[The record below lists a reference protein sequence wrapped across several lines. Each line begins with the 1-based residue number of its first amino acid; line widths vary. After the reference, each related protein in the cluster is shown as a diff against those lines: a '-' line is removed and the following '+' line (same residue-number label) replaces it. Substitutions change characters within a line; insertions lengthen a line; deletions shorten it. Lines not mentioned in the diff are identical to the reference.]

1 MELGGKELYII
12 YALLGFS
19 LLIIVHE
26 LGHFIM
32 AKVNGIKVEEFA
44 IGMGPKILSTQGKET
59 KYSIGLFPIGGYVK
73 MLGEEEDINDERSFS
88 SKSPLRRISVIIAGA
103 FMNFLLAIIIF
114 TVILNKFGYSLPK
127 IDSLVENMP
136 AIEAGLQE
144 GDEFLKVNGSK
155 VFSAD
160 DLSIGINMAKDQPI
174 NFLIERN
181 GEKKEVIVTPKLV
194 EEDNVKRY
202 MIGFAFER
210 VQNPGIVQ
218 SFKQSFKETLAA
230 VNQTYKS
237 LKMMVTGKVNFK
249 TDVGGPVS
257 IIRMS
262 SEAAKNGI
270 WNLMN
275 FIAFISINLAVFN
288 MLPFPALDG
297 GWTVLLIIELITR
310 RKVPEKIVGAINYVG
325 IMLLFGL
332 MIVVT
337 IKDILFPI
345 QL

>member
-1 MELGGKELYII
+1 LYII

-26 LGHFIM
+26 LGHFVM

-73 MLGEEEDINDERSFS
+73 MMGEEEEVQDERSFS

-103 FMNFLLAIIIF
+103 TMNFLFAIIIF
-114 TVILNKFGYSLPK
+114 TVFLNKFGYSLPK
-127 IDSLVENMP
+127 VNSLIENMP
-136 AIEAGLQE
+136 AVEAGLQE
-144 GDEFLKVNGSK
+144 GDKFLKVNGSR

-160 DLSIGINMAKDQPI
+160 DLTIGISLAKDNPI
-174 NFLIERN
+174 NFLVERN
-181 GEKKEVIVTPKLV
+181 GEKKEVTVTPKLT
-194 EEDNVKRY
+194 EENGRERY
-202 MIGFAFER
+202 MIGFGFER
-210 VQNPGIVQ
+210 IDNPGIVQ
-218 SFKQSFKETLAA
+218 SFKQSFKETLS
-230 VNQTYKS
+230 VISQTYKS
-237 LKMMVTGKVNFK
+237 LKMMIMGEVNFK

-270 WNLMN
+270 WNLMY

-297 GWTVLLIIELITR
+297 GWTVILLIELITR
-310 RKVPEKIVGAINYVG
+310 RKVPDKVVGAMNYVG

-332 MIVVT
+332 MIIVT

-345 QL
+345 QI

>member
-1 MELGGKELYII
+1 MYII

-26 LGHFIM
+26 LGHFVM

-73 MLGEEEDINDERSFS
+73 MMGEEEEVQDERSFS

-103 FMNFLLAIIIF
+103 TMNFLFAIIIF
-114 TVILNKFGYSLPK
+114 TVFLNKFGYSLNK
-127 IDSLVENMP
+127 VNSLIENMP
-136 AIEAGLQE
+136 AVEAGLKE
-144 GDEFLKVNGSK
+144 GDKFLKVNGSR

-160 DLSIGINMAKDQPI
+160 DLTIGISLAKDNPI
-174 NFLIERN
+174 NFLVERN
-181 GEKKEVIVTPKLV
+181 GEKKEVTVTPKLT
-194 EEDNVKRY
+194 EENGRERY
-202 MIGFAFER
+202 MIGFGFER
-210 VQNPGIVQ
+210 IDNPGIVQ
-218 SFKQSFKETLAA
+218 SFKQSFKETLS
-230 VNQTYKS
+230 VISQTYKS
-237 LKMMVTGKVNFK
+237 LKMMIMGEVNFK

-270 WNLMN
+270 WNLMY

-297 GWTVLLIIELITR
+297 GWTVILLIELITR
-310 RKVPEKIVGAINYVG
+310 RKVPDKVVGAMNYVG

-332 MIVVT
+332 MIIVT

-345 QL
+345 QI

>member
-1 MELGGKELYII
+1 MYII

-26 LGHFIM
+26 LGHFVM

-73 MLGEEEDINDERSFS
+73 MMGEEEEVQDERSFS

-103 FMNFLLAIIIF
+103 TMNFLFAIIIF
-114 TVILNKFGYSLPK
+114 TVFLNKFGYSLPK
-127 IDSLVENMP
+127 VNSLIENMP
-136 AIEAGLQE
+136 AMEAGLQE
-144 GDEFLKVNGSK
+144 GDTFVKINGSR

-160 DLSIGINMAKDQPI
+160 DLTIGISLAKNNPI

-181 GEKKEVIVTPKLV
+181 GEKKEVTVTPKLT
-194 EEDNVKRY
+194 EENGRERY
-202 MIGFAFER
+202 MIGFGFER
-210 VQNPGIVQ
+210 VDNPGIVQ
-218 SFKQSFKETLAA
+218 SFKQSFKETLS
-230 VNQTYKS
+230 VISQTYKS
-237 LKMMVTGKVNFK
+237 LKMMIMGEVNFK

-270 WNLMN
+270 WNLMY
-275 FIAFISINLAVFN
+275 FVAFISINLAVFN

-297 GWTVLLIIELITR
+297 GWTVILLIELITR
-310 RKVPEKIVGAINYVG
+310 RKVPDKLVGAMNYVG

-332 MIVVT
+332 MIIVT

>member
-1 MELGGKELYII
+1 MYIV

-32 AKVNGIKVEEFA
+32 AKVNGIRVEEFS
-44 IGMGPKILSTQGKET
+44 IGMGPKIFSAEGKET

-73 MLGEEEDINDERSFS
+73 MMGEEEEVNDERSFS
-88 SKSPLRRISVIIAGA
+88 SKSPLRRISVIVAGA

-114 TVILNKFGYSLPK
+114 TVFLNKFGYSLPK
-127 IDSLVENMP
+127 VASLMENMP
-136 AIEAGLQE
+136 AVEAGLQE

-155 VFSAD
+155 VLSAD
-160 DLSIGINMAKDQPI
+160 DLSVAINLAKDKPI
-174 NFLIERN
+174 NFLISRN
-181 GEKKEVIVTPKLV
+181 GENKEIVVTPKLV
-194 EEDNVKRY
+194 EENGSQRY
-202 MIGFAFER
+202 MIGFGFER
-210 VQNPGIVQ
+210 IDNPGIVQ
-218 SFKQSFKETLAA
+218 SFKQSFKETIS
-230 VNQTYKS
+230 VINQTYKS
-237 LKMMVTGKVNFK
+237 LKMMVTGEVNFK

-270 WNLMN
+270 WNLMY

-297 GWTVLLIIELITR
+297 GWTVILLIELITR
-310 RKVPEKIVGAINYVG
+310 RKVPDRIVGAMNYVG

-332 MIVVT
+332 MILVT

>member
-1 MELGGKELYII
+1 MYII

-26 LGHFIM
+26 LGHFVM

-73 MLGEEEDINDERSFS
+73 MMGEEEEVQDERSFS

-103 FMNFLLAIIIF
+103 TMNFLFAIIIF
-114 TVILNKFGYSLPK
+114 TVFLNKFGYSLPK
-127 IDSLVENMP
+127 VNSLIENMP
-136 AIEAGLQE
+136 AVEAGLQE
-144 GDEFLKVNGSK
+144 GDKFLKVNGSR

-160 DLSIGINMAKDQPI
+160 DLTIWISLAKDNPI
-174 NFLIERN
+174 NFLVERN
-181 GEKKEVIVTPKLV
+181 GEKKEVTVTPKLT
-194 EEDNVKRY
+194 EENGRERY
-202 MIGFAFER
+202 MIGFGFER
-210 VQNPGIVQ
+210 IDNPGIVQ
-218 SFKQSFKETLAA
+218 SFKQSFKETLS
-230 VNQTYKS
+230 VISQTYKS
-237 LKMMVTGKVNFK
+237 LKMMIMGEVNFK

-270 WNLMN
+270 WNLMY

-297 GWTVLLIIELITR
+297 GWTVILLIELITR
-310 RKVPEKIVGAINYVG
+310 RKVPDKVVGAMNYVG

-332 MIVVT
+332 MIIVT

-345 QL
+345 QI

>member
-1 MELGGKELYII
+1 MYIV

-32 AKVNGIKVEEFA
+32 AKVNGIRVEEFS
-44 IGMGPKILSTQGKET
+44 IGMGPKIFSAEGKET

-73 MLGEEEDINDERSFS
+73 MMGEEEEVNDERSFS
-88 SKSPLRRISVIIAGA
+88 SKSPLRRISVIVAGA

-114 TVILNKFGYSLPK
+114 TVFLNKFGYSLPK
-127 IDSLVENMP
+127 VASLMENMP
-136 AIEAGLQE
+136 AVEAGLQE
-144 GDEFLKVNGSK
+144 GDEFLKINGSK
-155 VFSAD
+155 VLSAD
-160 DLSIGINMAKDQPI
+160 DLSVAINLAKDKPI
-174 NFLIERN
+174 NFLISRN
-181 GEKKEVIVTPKLV
+181 GENKEIVVTPKLV
-194 EEDNVKRY
+194 EENGSQRY
-202 MIGFAFER
+202 MIGFGFER
-210 VQNPGIVQ
+210 IDNPGIVQ
-218 SFKQSFKETLAA
+218 SFKQSFKETLS
-230 VNQTYKS
+230 VINQTYKS
-237 LKMMVTGKVNFK
+237 LKMMVTGEVNFK

-270 WNLMN
+270 WNLMY

-297 GWTVLLIIELITR
+297 GWTVILLIELITR
-310 RKVPEKIVGAINYVG
+310 RKVPDRIVGAMNYVG

-332 MIVVT
+332 MILVT

>member
-1 MELGGKELYII
+1 MYIV

-32 AKVNGIKVEEFA
+32 AKVNGIRVEEFS
-44 IGMGPKILSTQGKET
+44 IGMGPKIFSTEGKET

-73 MLGEEEDINDERSFS
+73 MMGEEEEVNDERSFS
-88 SKSPLRRISVIIAGA
+88 SKSPLRRISVIVAGA

-114 TVILNKFGYSLPK
+114 TVFLNKFGYSLPK
-127 IDSLVENMP
+127 VASLIENMP
-136 AIEAGLQE
+136 AVEAGLQE

-155 VFSAD
+155 VLSAD
-160 DLSIGINMAKDQPI
+160 DLSVAINLAKDTPI
-174 NFLIERN
+174 NFLISRN
-181 GEKKEVIVTPKLV
+181 GENKEIVVTPKLV
-194 EEDNVKRY
+194 EENGSQRY
-202 MIGFAFER
+202 MIGFGFER
-210 VQNPGIVQ
+210 IDNPGIVQ
-218 SFKQSFKETLAA
+218 SFKQSFKETLS
-230 VNQTYKS
+230 VINQTYKS
-237 LKMMVTGKVNFK
+237 LKMMVTGEVNFK

-270 WNLMN
+270 WNLMY

-297 GWTVLLIIELITR
+297 GWTVILLIELITR
-310 RKVPEKIVGAINYVG
+310 RKVPDRIVGAMNYVG

-332 MIVVT
+332 MILVT

>member
-1 MELGGKELYII
+1 
-12 YALLGFS
+12 
-19 LLIIVHE
+19 
-26 LGHFIM
+26 M

-73 MLGEEEDINDERSFS
+73 MMGEEEEVQDERSFS

-103 FMNFLLAIIIF
+103 TMNFLFAIIIF
-114 TVILNKFGYSLPK
+114 TVFLNKFGYSLPK
-127 IDSLVENMP
+127 VNSLIENMP
-136 AIEAGLQE
+136 AVEAGLQE
-144 GDEFLKVNGSK
+144 GDKFLKVNGSR

-160 DLSIGINMAKDQPI
+160 DLTIGISLAKDNPI
-174 NFLIERN
+174 NFLVERN
-181 GEKKEVIVTPKLV
+181 GEKKEVTVTPKLT
-194 EEDNVKRY
+194 EENGRERY
-202 MIGFAFER
+202 MIGFGFER
-210 VQNPGIVQ
+210 IDNPGIVQ
-218 SFKQSFKETLAA
+218 SFKQSFKETLS
-230 VNQTYKS
+230 VISQTYKS
-237 LKMMVTGKVNFK
+237 LKMMIMGEVNFK

-270 WNLMN
+270 WNLMY

-297 GWTVLLIIELITR
+297 GWTVILLIELITR
-310 RKVPEKIVGAINYVG
+310 RKVPDKVVGAMNYVG

-332 MIVVT
+332 MIIVT

-345 QL
+345 QI

>member
-1 MELGGKELYII
+1 MYIV

-32 AKVNGIKVEEFA
+32 ARVNGIKVEEFS
-44 IGMGPKILSTQGKET
+44 IGMGPKIFSTEGKET
-59 KYSIGLFPIGGYVK
+59 KYSIGLFPIGGYVR
-73 MLGEEEDINDERSFS
+73 MMGEEEAVYDERSFS
-88 SKSPLRRISVIIAGA
+88 SKSPIRRISVIIAGA

-114 TVILNKFGYSLPK
+114 TVFLNKFGYSLPK
-127 IDSLVENMP
+127 VDSLIDNMP
-136 AIEAGLQE
+136 AMAAGLEE
-144 GDEFLKVNGSK
+144 GDEFLEINGSK

-160 DLSIGINMAKDQPI
+160 DLAIGINLAKDKPI
-174 NFLIERN
+174 NFLIKRN
-181 GEKKEVIVTPKLV
+181 GEKKEIVVTPKL
-194 EEDNVKRY
+194 EEKNGREIY
-202 MIGFAFER
+202 MIGFGYER
-210 VQNPGIVQ
+210 VENPGIIQ
-218 SFKQSFKETLAA
+218 SFKQSFKETLA
-230 VNQTYKS
+230 VINQTYKG
-237 LKMMVTGKVNFK
+237 LKMMVTGKLNFK

-257 IIRMS
+257 IIRIS
-262 SEAAKNGI
+262 GEAAKNGI
-270 WNLMN
+270 WNLMY

-310 RKVPEKIVGAINYVG
+310 RKVPDKIVGAMNYVG
-325 IMLLFGL
+325 LMLLFGL
-332 MIVVT
+332 MILVT

>member
-1 MELGGKELYII
+1 MNII
-12 YALLGFS
+12 YAILGFS

-26 LGHFIM
+26 LGHFVM

-44 IGMGPKILSTQGKET
+44 IGMGPKIFSTEGKET

-73 MLGEEEDINDERSFS
+73 MMGEEEAVYDERSFS

-103 FMNFLLAIIIF
+103 FMNFVLAIVIF
-114 TVILNKFGYSLPK
+114 TAFLNNFGYSLPK
-127 IDSLVENMP
+127 VDSLVEGMP

-144 GDEFLKVNGSK
+144 GDKFLKVNGSK

-160 DLSIGINMAKDQPI
+160 DLTIGINLAKDNPI

-181 GEKKEVIVTPKLV
+181 GEKKEIVVTPKLV
-194 EEDNVKRY
+194 EENQRERY
-202 MIGFAFER
+202 MIGFGFER
-210 VQNPGIVQ
+210 VENPGIVE
-218 SFKQSFKETLAA
+218 SFKQSFKETLA
-230 VNQTYKS
+230 VINQTYKS

-262 SEAAKNGI
+262 GEAAKNGI
-270 WNLMN
+270 WNLMY

-297 GWTVLLIIELITR
+297 GWTVLLLIELITR
-310 RKVPEKIVGAINYVG
+310 RKVPDKVVGVMNYIG

-332 MIVVT
+332 MIAVT
-337 IKDILFPI
+337 IKDVLFPI

>member
-1 MELGGKELYII
+1 MYII

-26 LGHFIM
+26 LGHFVM

-73 MLGEEEDINDERSFS
+73 MMGEEEEVQDERSFS

-103 FMNFLLAIIIF
+103 TMNFLFAIIIF
-114 TVILNKFGYSLPK
+114 TVFLNKFGYSLPK
-127 IDSLVENMP
+127 VNSLIENMP
-136 AIEAGLQE
+136 AVEAGLQE
-144 GDEFLKVNGSK
+144 GDKFLKVNGSR

-160 DLSIGINMAKDQPI
+160 DLTIGISLAKDNPI
-174 NFLIERN
+174 NFLVERN
-181 GEKKEVIVTPKLV
+181 GEKKEVTVTPKLT
-194 EEDNVKRY
+194 EENGRERY
-202 MIGFAFER
+202 MIGFGFER
-210 VQNPGIVQ
+210 IDNPGIVQ
-218 SFKQSFKETLAA
+218 SFKQSFKETLS
-230 VNQTYKS
+230 VVSQTYKS
-237 LKMMVTGKVNFK
+237 LKMMIMGEVNFK

-270 WNLMN
+270 WNLMY

-297 GWTVLLIIELITR
+297 GWTVILLIELITR
-310 RKVPEKIVGAINYVG
+310 RKVPDKVVGAMNYVG

-332 MIVVT
+332 MIIVT

-345 QL
+345 QI

>member
-1 MELGGKELYII
+1 MYIV

-32 AKVNGIKVEEFA
+32 AKVNGIRVEEFS
-44 IGMGPKILSTQGKET
+44 IGMGPKIFSTEGKET

-73 MLGEEEDINDERSFS
+73 MMGEEEEVNDERSFS
-88 SKSPLRRISVIIAGA
+88 SKSPLRRISVIVAGA

-114 TVILNKFGYSLPK
+114 TVFLNKFGYSLPK
-127 IDSLVENMP
+127 VASLIENMP
-136 AIEAGLQE
+136 AVEAGLQE

-155 VFSAD
+155 VLSAD
-160 DLSIGINMAKDQPI
+160 DLSVAINLAKDKPI
-174 NFLIERN
+174 NFLISRN
-181 GEKKEVIVTPKLV
+181 GENKEIVVTPKLV
-194 EEDNVKRY
+194 EENGSQRY
-202 MIGFAFER
+202 MIGFGFER
-210 VQNPGIVQ
+210 IDNPGIVQ
-218 SFKQSFKETLAA
+218 SFKQSFKETIS
-230 VNQTYKS
+230 VINQTYKS
-237 LKMMVTGKVNFK
+237 LKMMVTGEVNFK

-270 WNLMN
+270 WNLMY

-297 GWTVLLIIELITR
+297 GWTVLLLIELITR
-310 RKVPEKIVGAINYVG
+310 RKVPDRIVGAMNYVG

-332 MIVVT
+332 MILVT

>member
-1 MELGGKELYII
+1 MYII

-26 LGHFIM
+26 LGHFVM

-73 MLGEEEDINDERSFS
+73 MMGEEEEVQDERSFS

-103 FMNFLLAIIIF
+103 TMNFLFAIIIF
-114 TVILNKFGYSLPK
+114 TVFLNKFGYSLPK
-127 IDSLVENMP
+127 VNSLIENMP
-136 AIEAGLQE
+136 AMEAGLQE
-144 GDEFLKVNGSK
+144 GDTFVKVNGSR

-160 DLSIGINMAKDQPI
+160 DLTIGISLAKNNPI

-181 GEKKEVIVTPKLV
+181 GEKKEVTVTPKLT
-194 EEDNVKRY
+194 EENGRERY
-202 MIGFAFER
+202 MIGFGFER
-210 VQNPGIVQ
+210 VDNPGIVQ
-218 SFKQSFKETLAA
+218 SFNQSFKETLS
-230 VNQTYKS
+230 VISQTYKS
-237 LKMMVTGKVNFK
+237 LKMMIMGEVNFK

-270 WNLMN
+270 WNLMY
-275 FIAFISINLAVFN
+275 FVAFISINLAVFN

-297 GWTVLLIIELITR
+297 GWTVILLIELITR
-310 RKVPEKIVGAINYVG
+310 RKVPDKLVGAMNYVG

-332 MIVVT
+332 MIIVT

>member
-1 MELGGKELYII
+1 MYII

-26 LGHFIM
+26 LGHFVM

-73 MLGEEEDINDERSFS
+73 MMGEEEEVQDERSFS
-88 SKSPLRRISVIIAGA
+88 SKSPIRRISVIIAGA
-103 FMNFLLAIIIF
+103 TMNFLFAIIIF
-114 TVILNKFGYSLPK
+114 TVFLNKFGYSLPK
-127 IDSLVENMP
+127 VNSLIENMP
-136 AIEAGLQE
+136 AEEAGLQE
-144 GDEFLKVNGSK
+144 GDKFLKVNGSR

-160 DLSIGINMAKDQPI
+160 DLTIGISLAKDNPI
-174 NFLIERN
+174 NFLVERN
-181 GEKKEVIVTPKLV
+181 GEKKEVTVTPKLT
-194 EEDNVKRY
+194 EENGRERY
-202 MIGFAFER
+202 MIGFGFER
-210 VQNPGIVQ
+210 IDNPGIVQ
-218 SFKQSFKETLAA
+218 SFKQSFKETLS
-230 VNQTYKS
+230 VISQTYKS
-237 LKMMVTGKVNFK
+237 LKMMIMGEVNFK

-270 WNLMN
+270 WNLMY

-297 GWTVLLIIELITR
+297 GWTVILLIELITR
-310 RKVPEKIVGAINYVG
+310 RKVPDKVVGAMNYVG

-332 MIVVT
+332 MIIVT

-345 QL
+345 QI

>member
-1 MELGGKELYII
+1 MNII
-12 YALLGFS
+12 YAILGFS

-26 LGHFIM
+26 LGHFVM

-44 IGMGPKILSTQGKET
+44 IGMGPKIFSTEGKET

-73 MLGEEEDINDERSFS
+73 MMGEEEAVYDERSFS
-88 SKSPLRRISVIIAGA
+88 SKSPLRRISVIVAGA
-103 FMNFLLAIIIF
+103 FMNFVLAIIIF
-114 TVILNKFGYSLPK
+114 TAFLNNFGYSLPK
-127 IDSLVENMP
+127 VDNLVEGMP

-144 GDEFLKVNGSK
+144 GDRFLKVNGSK

-160 DLSIGINMAKDQPI
+160 DLTIGINLAKDNPI

-181 GEKKEVIVTPKLV
+181 GEQKEIVVTPKLV
-194 EEDNVKRY
+194 EENQRERY
-202 MIGFAFER
+202 MIGFQFER
-210 VQNPGIVQ
+210 VENPGIVE
-218 SFKQSFKETLAA
+218 SFKQSFKETLA
-230 VNQTYKS
+230 VINQTYKS

-262 SEAAKNGI
+262 GEAAKNGI
-270 WNLMN
+270 WNLMY

-297 GWTVLLIIELITR
+297 GWTVLLLIELITR
-310 RKVPEKIVGAINYVG
+310 RKVPDKVVGVMNYVG

-332 MIVVT
+332 MIAVT
-337 IKDILFPI
+337 IKDVLFPI

>member
-1 MELGGKELYII
+1 MNII
-12 YALLGFS
+12 YAILGFS

-26 LGHFIM
+26 LGHFVM

-44 IGMGPKILSTQGKET
+44 IGMGPKIFSTEGKET

-73 MLGEEEDINDERSFS
+73 MMGEEEAVHDERSFS

-103 FMNFLLAIIIF
+103 FMNFVLAIVIF
-114 TVILNKFGYSLPK
+114 TAFLNNFGYSLPK
-127 IDSLVENMP
+127 VDNLVEGMP

-144 GDEFLKVNGSK
+144 GDKFLKVNGSK

-160 DLSIGINMAKDQPI
+160 DLTIGINLAKDNPI

-181 GEKKEVIVTPKLV
+181 GEQKEIIVTPKLV
-194 EEDNVKRY
+194 EENQRERY
-202 MIGFAFER
+202 MIGFQFER
-210 VQNPGIVQ
+210 VENPGIVE
-218 SFKQSFKETLAA
+218 SFKQSFKETLA
-230 VNQTYKS
+230 VINQTYKS

-262 SEAAKNGI
+262 GEAAKNGI
-270 WNLMN
+270 WNLMY

-297 GWTVLLIIELITR
+297 GWTVLLLIELITR
-310 RKVPEKIVGAINYVG
+310 RKVPDKIVGVMNYVG

-332 MIVVT
+332 MIAVT
-337 IKDILFPI
+337 IKDVLFPI

>member
-1 MELGGKELYII
+1 MYII

-26 LGHFIM
+26 LGHFVM

-73 MLGEEEDINDERSFS
+73 MMGEEEEVQDERSFS

-103 FMNFLLAIIIF
+103 TMNFLFAIIIF
-114 TVILNKFGYSLPK
+114 TVFLNKFGYSLPK
-127 IDSLVENMP
+127 VNSLIENMP
-136 AIEAGLQE
+136 AVEAGLQE
-144 GDEFLKVNGSK
+144 GDKFLKVNGSR

-160 DLSIGINMAKDQPI
+160 DLTIGISLAKDNPI
-174 NFLIERN
+174 NFLVERN
-181 GEKKEVIVTPKLV
+181 GEKKEVTVTPKLT
-194 EEDNVKRY
+194 EENGRERY
-202 MIGFAFER
+202 MIGFGFER
-210 VQNPGIVQ
+210 IDNPGIVQ
-218 SFKQSFKETLAA
+218 SFKQSFKETLS
-230 VNQTYKS
+230 VISQTYKS
-237 LKMMVTGKVNFK
+237 LKMMIMGEVNFK

-270 WNLMN
+270 WNLMY

-297 GWTVLLIIELITR
+297 GWTVILLIELITR
-310 RKVPEKIVGAINYVG
+310 RKVPDKVVGAMNYVG

-332 MIVVT
+332 MIIVT

-345 QL
+345 KI

>member
-1 MELGGKELYII
+1 MYIL
-12 YALLGFS
+12 YALIGFS

-32 AKVNGIKVEEFA
+32 AKVNKIKVDEFA
-44 IGMGPKILSTQGKET
+44 IGMGPKIFSVQGKET

-73 MLGEEEDINDERSFS
+73 MMGEEEEVHDERSFS

-103 FMNFLLAIIIF
+103 TMNFLFAIVIF
-114 TVILNKFGYSLPK
+114 TVSLNKFGYRLPK
-127 IDSLVENMP
+127 VNGLIENMP
-136 AIEAGLQE
+136 AVEAGLKD
-144 GDEFLKVNGSK
+144 GDEFLRINGSK

-160 DLSIGINMAKDQPI
+160 DLIIGINLSKENPI
-174 NFLIERN
+174 NFIVDRN
-181 GEKKEVIVTPKLV
+181 GEKKEVTVTPKLV
-194 EEDNVKRY
+194 NKDGKELY
-202 MIGFAFER
+202 QIGFGFET
-210 VQNPGIVQ
+210 VSNPSIGE

-230 VNQTYKS
+230 INQTYKS
-237 LKMMVTGKVNFK
+237 LKMMITGKVNFK

-257 IIRMS
+257 IIRIS
-262 SEAAKNGI
+262 GEAAKSGL
-270 WNLMN
+270 WNLMY
-275 FIAFISINLAVFN
+275 FIGFISINLAVFN

-297 GWTVLLIIELITR
+297 GWTVILLIEFITR
-310 RKVPEKIVGAINYVG
+310 RKVPDKVVGALNYVG

>member
-1 MELGGKELYII
+1 MYIV

-32 AKVNGIKVEEFA
+32 AKVNGIRVEEFS
-44 IGMGPKILSTQGKET
+44 IGMGPKIFSTEGKET

-73 MLGEEEDINDERSFS
+73 MMGEEEEVNDERSFS
-88 SKSPLRRISVIIAGA
+88 SKSPLRRISVIVAGA

-114 TVILNKFGYSLPK
+114 TVFLNKFGYSLPK
-127 IDSLVENMP
+127 VASLMENMP
-136 AIEAGLQE
+136 AVEAGLQE

-155 VFSAD
+155 VLSAD
-160 DLSIGINMAKDQPI
+160 DLSVAINLAKDKPI
-174 NFLIERN
+174 NFLISRN
-181 GEKKEVIVTPKLV
+181 GENKEIVVTPKLV
-194 EEDNVKRY
+194 EENGSQRY
-202 MIGFAFER
+202 MIGFGFER
-210 VQNPGIVQ
+210 IDNPGIVQ
-218 SFKQSFKETLAA
+218 SFKQSFKET
-230 VNQTYKS
+230 VSVINQTYKS
-237 LKMMVTGKVNFK
+237 LKMMVTGEVNFK

-270 WNLMN
+270 WNLMY

-297 GWTVLLIIELITR
+297 GWTVILLIELITR
-310 RKVPEKIVGAINYVG
+310 RKVPDRIVGAMNYVG

-332 MIVVT
+332 MILVT

>member
-1 MELGGKELYII
+1 MYII

-26 LGHFIM
+26 LGHFVM

-73 MLGEEEDINDERSFS
+73 MMGEEEEVQDERSFS

-103 FMNFLLAIIIF
+103 TMNFLFAIIIF
-114 TVILNKFGYSLPK
+114 TVFLNKFGYSLPK
-127 IDSLVENMP
+127 VNSLIENMP
-136 AIEAGLQE
+136 AVEAGLKE
-144 GDEFLKVNGSK
+144 GDKFLKVNGSR

-160 DLSIGINMAKDQPI
+160 DLTIGISLAKDNPI
-174 NFLIERN
+174 NFLVERN
-181 GEKKEVIVTPKLV
+181 GEKKEVTVTPKLT
-194 EEDNVKRY
+194 EENGRERY
-202 MIGFAFER
+202 MIGFGFER
-210 VQNPGIVQ
+210 IDNPGIVQ
-218 SFKQSFKETLAA
+218 SFKQSFKETLS
-230 VNQTYKS
+230 VISQTYKS
-237 LKMMVTGKVNFK
+237 LKMMIMGEVNFK

-270 WNLMN
+270 WNLMY

-297 GWTVLLIIELITR
+297 GWTVILLIELITR
-310 RKVPEKIVGAINYVG
+310 RKVPDKVVGAMNYVG

-332 MIVVT
+332 MIIVT

-345 QL
+345 QI

>member
-1 MELGGKELYII
+1 MYII

-26 LGHFIM
+26 LGHFVM

-73 MLGEEEDINDERSFS
+73 MMGEEEEVQDERSFS

-103 FMNFLLAIIIF
+103 TMNFLFAIIIF
-114 TVILNKFGYSLPK
+114 TVFLNKFGYSLPK
-127 IDSLVENMP
+127 VNSLIENMP
-136 AIEAGLQE
+136 AVEAGLQE
-144 GDEFLKVNGSK
+144 GDKFLKVNGSR

-160 DLSIGINMAKDQPI
+160 DLTIGISLAKDNPI
-174 NFLIERN
+174 NFLVERN
-181 GEKKEVIVTPKLV
+181 GEKKEVTVTPKLT
-194 EEDNVKRY
+194 EENGRERY
-202 MIGFAFER
+202 MIGFGFER
-210 VQNPGIVQ
+210 IDNPGIVQ
-218 SFKQSFKETLAA
+218 SFKQSFKETLS
-230 VNQTYKS
+230 VISQTYKS
-237 LKMMVTGKVNFK
+237 LKMMIMGEVNFK
-249 TDVGGPVS
+249 TGVGGPVS

-270 WNLMN
+270 WNLMY

-297 GWTVLLIIELITR
+297 GWTVILLIELITR
-310 RKVPEKIVGAINYVG
+310 RKVPDKVVGAMNYVG

-332 MIVVT
+332 MIIVT

-345 QL
+345 QI

>member
-1 MELGGKELYII
+1 MYII
-12 YALLGFS
+12 SALLGFS

-26 LGHFIM
+26 LGHLVM

-73 MLGEEEDINDERSFS
+73 MMGEEEEVQDERSFS
-88 SKSPLRRISVIIAGA
+88 SKSPIRRISVIIAGA
-103 FMNFLLAIIIF
+103 TMNFLFAIIIF
-114 TVILNKFGYSLPK
+114 TVFLNKFGYSLPK
-127 IDSLVENMP
+127 VNSLIENMP
-136 AIEAGLQE
+136 AVEAGLQE
-144 GDEFLKVNGSK
+144 GDKFLKVNGSR

-160 DLSIGINMAKDQPI
+160 DLTIGISLAKDNPI
-174 NFLIERN
+174 NFLVERN
-181 GEKKEVIVTPKLV
+181 GEKKEVTVTPKLT
-194 EEDNVKRY
+194 EENGRERY
-202 MIGFAFER
+202 MIGFGFER
-210 VQNPGIVQ
+210 IDNPGIVQ
-218 SFKQSFKETLAA
+218 SFKQSFKETLS
-230 VNQTYKS
+230 VISQTYKS
-237 LKMMVTGKVNFK
+237 LKMMIMGEVNFK

-270 WNLMN
+270 WNLMY

-297 GWTVLLIIELITR
+297 GWTVILLIELITR
-310 RKVPEKIVGAINYVG
+310 RKVPDKVVGAMNYVG

-332 MIVVT
+332 MIIVT

-345 QL
+345 QI

>member
-1 MELGGKELYII
+1 
-12 YALLGFS
+12 
-19 LLIIVHE
+19 
-26 LGHFIM
+26 M
-32 AKVNGIKVEEFA
+32 AKVNGIKVEEFS
-44 IGMGPKILSTQGKET
+44 IGMGPKIFSTEGKET

-73 MLGEEEDINDERSFS
+73 MMGEEEAVYDERSFS

-103 FMNFLLAIIIF
+103 FMNFVLAIIIF
-114 TVILNKFGYSLPK
+114 TAFLNNFGYSLPK
-127 IDSLVENMP
+127 VDNLVEGMP

-144 GDEFLKVNGSK
+144 GDKFLKVNGSK

-160 DLSIGINMAKDQPI
+160 DLTIGINLAKDNPI

-181 GEKKEVIVTPKLV
+181 GEQKEIVVTPKLV
-194 EEDNVKRY
+194 EENQRERY
-202 MIGFAFER
+202 MIGFKFER
-210 VQNPGIVQ
+210 VENPGIVD
-218 SFKQSFKETLAA
+218 SFKQSFKETLA
-230 VNQTYKS
+230 VINQTYKS

-262 SEAAKNGI
+262 GEAAKNGI
-270 WNLMN
+270 WNLMY

-297 GWTVLLIIELITR
+297 GWTVLLLIELITR
-310 RKVPEKIVGAINYVG
+310 RKVPDKVVGVMNYVG

-332 MIVVT
+332 MIAVT
-337 IKDILFPI
+337 IKDVLFPI

>member
-1 MELGGKELYII
+1 MYIV

-32 AKVNGIKVEEFA
+32 AKVNGIRVEEFS
-44 IGMGPKILSTQGKET
+44 IGMGPKIFSTEGKET

-73 MLGEEEDINDERSFS
+73 MMGEEEEVNDERSFS
-88 SKSPLRRISVIIAGA
+88 SKSPLRRISVIVAGA

-114 TVILNKFGYSLPK
+114 TVFLNKFGYSLPK
-127 IDSLVENMP
+127 VASLMENMP
-136 AIEAGLQE
+136 AVEAGLQE
-144 GDEFLKVNGSK
+144 GDEFLKVNGSR
-155 VFSAD
+155 VLSAD
-160 DLSIGINMAKDQPI
+160 DLSISINLAKDEPI
-174 NFLIERN
+174 NFLIRRN
-181 GEKKEVIVTPKLV
+181 GENKEIVVTPKLV
-194 EEDNVKRY
+194 EENGNQRY
-202 MIGFAFER
+202 MIGFGFEKID
-210 VQNPGIVQ
+210 NPGIVQ
-218 SFKQSFKETLAA
+218 SFKQSFKETISII
-230 VNQTYKS
+230 NQTYKS

-270 WNLMN
+270 WNLMY

-297 GWTVLLIIELITR
+297 GWTVILLIELITR
-310 RKVPEKIVGAINYVG
+310 KKVPDRIVGAMNYVG

-332 MIVVT
+332 MILVT

>member
-1 MELGGKELYII
+1 MYII

-26 LGHFIM
+26 LGHFVM
-32 AKVNGIKVEEFA
+32 AKVNGLKVEEFA

-73 MLGEEEDINDERSFS
+73 MMGEEEEVQDERSFS

-103 FMNFLLAIIIF
+103 TMNFLFAIIIF
-114 TVILNKFGYSLPK
+114 TVFLNKFGYSLPK
-127 IDSLVENMP
+127 VNSLIENMP
-136 AIEAGLQE
+136 AVEAGLQE
-144 GDEFLKVNGSK
+144 GDKFLKVNGSR

-160 DLSIGINMAKDQPI
+160 DLTIGISLAKDNPI
-174 NFLIERN
+174 NFLVERN
-181 GEKKEVIVTPKLV
+181 GEKKEVTVTPKLT
-194 EEDNVKRY
+194 EENGRERY
-202 MIGFAFER
+202 MIGFGFER
-210 VQNPGIVQ
+210 IDNPGIVQ
-218 SFKQSFKETLAA
+218 SFKQSFKETLS
-230 VNQTYKS
+230 VISQTYKS
-237 LKMMVTGKVNFK
+237 LKMMIMGEVNFK

-270 WNLMN
+270 WNLMY

-297 GWTVLLIIELITR
+297 GWTVILLIELITR
-310 RKVPEKIVGAINYVG
+310 RKVPDKVVGAMNYVG

-332 MIVVT
+332 MIIVT

-345 QL
+345 QI

>member
-1 MELGGKELYII
+1 MNII
-12 YALLGFS
+12 YAILGFS

-26 LGHFIM
+26 LGHFVM
-32 AKVNGIKVEEFA
+32 AKVNGIKVEEFS
-44 IGMGPKILSTQGKET
+44 IGMGPKIFSTEGKET

-73 MLGEEEDINDERSFS
+73 MMGEEEAVYDERSFS

-103 FMNFLLAIIIF
+103 FMNFVLAIIIF
-114 TVILNKFGYSLPK
+114 TAFLNNFGYSLPK
-127 IDSLVENMP
+127 VDNLVEGMP
-136 AIEAGLQE
+136 AK
-144 GDEFLKVNGSK
+144 FLKVNGSK

-160 DLSIGINMAKDQPI
+160 DLTIGINLAKDNPI

-181 GEKKEVIVTPKLV
+181 GEQKEIVVTPKLV
-194 EEDNVKRY
+194 EENQRERY
-202 MIGFAFER
+202 MIGFQFER
-210 VQNPGIVQ
+210 VENPGIVD
-218 SFKQSFKETLAA
+218 SFKQSFKETLA
-230 VNQTYKS
+230 VINQTYKS

-262 SEAAKNGI
+262 GEAAKNGI
-270 WNLMN
+270 WNLMY

-297 GWTVLLIIELITR
+297 GWTVLLLIELITR
-310 RKVPEKIVGAINYVG
+310 RKVPDKVVGVMNYVG

-332 MIVVT
+332 MIAVT
-337 IKDILFPI
+337 IKDVLFPI

>member
-1 MELGGKELYII
+1 MYII

-44 IGMGPKILSTQGKET
+44 IGMGPKIFSTEGKET

-73 MLGEEEDINDERSFS
+73 MMGEEEAVYDERSFS

-114 TVILNKFGYSLPK
+114 TVFLNNFGYSLPK
-127 IDSLVENMP
+127 VDSLVDNMP
-136 AIEAGLQE
+136 AVAAGLEE
-144 GDEFLKVNGSK
+144 GDKFLEVNGSK

-160 DLSIGINMAKDQPI
+160 DLTIGINLAKDQPI

-181 GEKKEVIVTPKLV
+181 GEKKEIVVTPKLV
-194 EEDNVKRY
+194 EEDGRERY

-210 VQNPGIVQ
+210 VTNPGIVQ
-218 SFKQSFKETLAA
+218 SFKQSFKETLA
-230 VNQTYKS
+230 VINQTYKS

-262 SEAAKNGI
+262 GEAAKNGI
-270 WNLMN
+270 WNLMY

-310 RKVPEKIVGAINYVG
+310 RKVPDKVVGVMNYVG

-332 MIVVT
+332 MIAVT
-337 IKDILFPI
+337 IKDVLFPI

>member
-1 MELGGKELYII
+1 MYIV

-32 AKVNGIKVEEFA
+32 AKVNGIRVEEFS
-44 IGMGPKILSTQGKET
+44 IGMGPKIFSTEGKET

-73 MLGEEEDINDERSFS
+73 MMGEEEEVQDERSFS
-88 SKSPLRRISVIIAGA
+88 SKSPIRRISVIIAGA
-103 FMNFLLAIIIF
+103 VMNFLLAIIIF
-114 TVILNKFGYSLPK
+114 TVFLNKFGYSLPK
-127 IDSLVENMP
+127 VNSLIENMP
-136 AIEAGLQE
+136 AMEAGLKE

-160 DLSIGINMAKDQPI
+160 DLSIGINLSKDKPI
-174 NFLIERN
+174 NFLIKRD
-181 GEKKEVIVTPKLV
+181 GEKKEVVVTPKLV
-194 EEDNVKRY
+194 EENGRERY
-202 MIGFAFER
+202 MIGFEFQR
-210 VQNPGIVQ
+210 INNPGIVQ
-218 SFKQSFKETLAA
+218 SFKQSFKETVA
-230 VNQTYKS
+230 VVSQTYKS
-237 LKMMVTGKVNFK
+237 LKMMLTGEVNFK

-262 SEAAKNGI
+262 GEAAKNGI
-270 WNLMN
+270 WNLMY

-297 GWTVLLIIELITR
+297 GWTVILLIELITR
-310 RKVPEKIVGAINYVG
+310 RKVPEKIVGAVNYVG
-325 IMLLFGL
+325 LMLLFGL
-332 MIVVT
+332 MILVT